1 MATENDNKLYCPE
14 CGEEVKQEF
23 IYETGD
29 TLCTCKNCGWEG
41 NWRDAEDAKGHNYY
55 YNSDEIDRIL

>member
-23 IYETGD
+23 ICETGD
-29 TLCTCKNCGWEG
+29 TWCTCKNCGWEG
-41 NWRDAEDAKGHNYY
+41 N
-55 YNSDEIDRIL
+55 

>member
-23 IYETGD
+23 ICETGD
-29 TLCTCKNCGWEG
+29 T
-41 NWRDAEDAKGHNYY
+41 
-55 YNSDEIDRIL
+55 